1 MLFNGGINQQLMRRK
16 LMGMTFQSFLNF
28 KDDYV
33 LISLQLILFLF
44 WIENFER
51 HLVEEKTSFVSYK
64 FYYMLITFIGYP
76 PLPSFSLKF
85 FYSFLCLCS
94 Q

>member
-1 MLFNGGINQQLMRRK
+1 
-16 LMGMTFQSFLNF
+16 MGMTFQSFLNF

-51 HLVEEKTSFVSYK
+51 HLVEEKTSFLLQVLLYAYHLHRISS
-64 FYYMLITFIGYP
+64 IA
-76 PLPSFSLKF
+76 
-85 FYSFLCLCS
+85 
-94 Q
+94 